1 MPDRQ
6 DGGDFRRRMP
16 SVPKDISEIKPED
29 LRVSLIGTVI
39 DMQNEG
45 MVLDDGT
52 GKMLIRFDSP
62 FEVEINKLVRVLGRV
77 VPMES
82 GMELHGEVLQD
93 MDGLDVNLLRR
104 LKKA

>member
-1 MPDRQ
+1 
-6 DGGDFRRRMP
+6 
-16 SVPKDISEIKPED
+16 
-29 LRVSLIGTVI
+29 
-39 DMQNEG
+39 MQSEG

-82 GMELHGEVLQD
+82 GLELHGEVLQD

-104 LKKA
+104 MKKV